1 MSDKYYSLLSIVE
14 KENVAI
20 LRDNEIKEKKSNRVT
35 QSLSEIFIGTNNL

>member
-20 LRDNEIKEKKSNRVT
+20 LRDNEIKDKKSNRAIHP
-35 QSLSEIFIGTNNL
+35 LSEIFIGTDNS